1 MKKIKIKGNDYVMAH
16 ERVMEFHKLYSNGS
30 IVTEIIE
37 MTDRFITVTKVTPD
51 VDKSERYFTGIA
63 YEDVT
68 GSGVNS
74 TSALENCET
83 SSVARAMGFLNIGI
97 DTSIASAEEVQNAIE
112 KQKSPPA
119 PPKIN
124 LKDQEVKVDLV
135 DIVKETLT
143 PPPSNGTETDDD
155 WDGSEVC
162 TVGKYKN
169 NSGDSSNDITWAKIV
184 DAAWMEW
191 VAKSSKVDW
200 QREKAQ
206 KELNRRGISG

>member
-1 MKKIKIKGNDYVMAH
+1 MRKINIKGKDYIEVN
-16 ERVMEFHKLYSNGS
+16 ERIKEFHNLYPDGS
-30 IVTEIIE
+30 ITTDLIE
-37 MTDRFITVTKVTPD
+37 MTDRFITKTTVIPD
-51 VDKSERYFTGIA
+51 ATIPERKFTGIA
-63 YEDVT
+63 YEKED
-68 GSGVNS
+68 SSFINK
-74 TSALENCET
+74 TSALENCE
-83 SSVARAMGFLNIGI
+83 SSSCGRALGMLGIGI
-97 DTSIASAEEVQNAIE
+97 DTSVASYDEVANAIE
-112 KQKSPPA
+112 QQKSPPA

-200 QREKAQ
+200 QREKSQ
-206 KELNRRGISG
+206 KELKRRGA